1 MAGEGQFKKKITQII
16 KNNFYQF
23 EGTILINSREI
34 FTEHFAHKIIKLIVK
49 FNANILMNGTVD
61 TVRFQ

>member
-49 FNANILMNGTVD
+49 LSTMKIF
-61 TVRFQ
+61 